1 MSPNSSNNGNGHI
14 NFFVKIWRAIVGAP
28 KEVKDPHLFHKMS
41 LIPILAWVGLGADGL
56 SSSAYG
62 PEEAFRA
69 LGSHTYLAISLG
81 VATAVTVFIISYAYS
96 RIIEHFPHGGGGY
109 IVATHMLGE
118 KAGVVSGSAL
128 LVDYVLTITV
138 SIAACVDAVFSYLPL
153 GYSHH
158 KVPFAC
164 ALALMLIILNIR
176 GVKESISVLA
186 PIFAIFVITHIIML
200 LDGILTHAD
209 RFAPL
214 TNEFRSGL
222 SHDLSTIGIFG
233 ILLLFMRA
241 YSLGGG
247 TYTGIEA
254 VSNGLQIM
262 REPRV
267 QTGKRTMIYMATSL
281 AFTAGILFVCYSLL
295 GVKPVEGKTLNA
307 VLADGLFADWPM
319 GKAIAFITIFS
330 EGALLLVAAQT
341 GFVDGPRVMANMA
354 VDSWFPHRFAALSE
368 RLTMRNGIILMGA
381 ASIALLLYTQGSVSA
396 LVVMYSINV
405 FVTFSLSQLGMSRFF
420 IQRRKEDPQWVR
432 HLSVHLVGLVLCVT
446 ILVIT
451 TVEKFTEGGWM
462 TLLITS
468 VVIGLC
474 YMIKSHYLTVRRGM
488 AQLDETLLDFP
499 TSGPENT
506 DPLKPN
512 EPTAIQLVSGY
523 SGFGVHTLLSILTTF
538 PKTYKNIIFVSVAMI
553 DSGSFKGAEEMAA
566 LEKSVHYSLLKYV
579 DLARRL
585 GIAADYRMAVGTDVV
600 QCATELCNQI
610 AEVYPRSTVFTG
622 QLTFRLEKFYH
633 RMLHNETAFAI
644 QRRLQ
649 WNGITSVILPIRV
662 RI

>member
-1 MSPNSSNNGNGHI
+1 MAPGSANVGTKSLGQKVRHAV
-14 NFFVKIWRAIVGAP
+14 FGAP
-28 KEVKDPHLFHKMS
+28 KHLQDRHLFHTMS

-62 PEEAFRA
+62 PEEAFKA
-69 LGSHTYLAISLG
+69 LGSHTYLAVFLG
-81 VATAVTVFIISYAYS
+81 LTTAVTVFIISYAYS

-138 SIAACVDAVFSYLPL
+138 SIASCVDAVFSYLPL
-153 GYSHH
+153 PYHYL

-164 ALALMLIILNIR
+164 VLTFVLIILNIR

-186 PIFAIFVITHIIML
+186 PIFATFVVTHIVML
-200 LDGILTHAD
+200 IYGVGTHVD
-209 RFAPL
+209 RFTPL
-214 TNEFRSGL
+214 AGDIHAGL
-222 SHDLSTIGIFG
+222 HHDLSSIGFFG
-233 ILLLFMRA
+233 IMMLFLRA

-281 AFTAGILFVCYSLL
+281 AFTAGVLFLCYALI
-295 GVKPVEGKTLNA
+295 GIRPVEGKTLNA
-307 VLADGLFADWPM
+307 VLADGLFGAWPM
-319 GKAIAFITIFS
+319 GKLVAFVTIFS

-354 VDSWFPHRFAALSE
+354 IDSWFPHRFAALSE
-368 RLTMRNGIILMGA
+368 RLTMRNGVVLMGI
-381 ASIALLLYTQGSVSA
+381 ASILLLLYTKGSVDA
-396 LVVMYSINV
+396 LIVMYSINV

-420 IQRRKEDPQWVR
+420 IQRRKEDPQWLR
-432 HLSVHLVGLVLCVT
+432 HLSVHLVGLALCVT

-451 TVEKFTEGGWM
+451 TFEKFTEGGWM
-462 TLLITS
+462 TLLITA

-474 YMIKSHYLTVRRGM
+474 YVIKGHYVKVRKGI
-488 AQLDETLLDFP
+488 AQLDDTLLDFP
-499 TSGPENT
+499 TAGEPNT
-506 DPLKPN
+506 APVDRN
-512 EPTAIQLVSGY
+512 APTAVQLVSGY

-538 PKTYKNIIFVSVAMI
+538 PNTYKNVIFVSVAVI

-566 LEKSVHYSLLKYV
+566 LEKSAKESLEKYV

-585 GIAADYRMAVGTDVV
+585 GVAADYRMAVGTDVV
-600 QCATELCNQI
+600 ENATELCHQI
-610 AEVYPRSTVFTG
+610 GEVYPRATVFTG

-633 RMLHNETAFAI
+633 KMLHNETAFAI

-649 WNGITSVILPIRV
+649 WSGITSVILPIRV
-662 RI
+662 RV

>member
-307 VLADGLFADWPM
+307 VLADGLFADRPM

-610 AEVYPRSTVFTG
+610 AEGYPRSTVFTG

>member
-1 MSPNSSNNGNGHI
+1 MSPSSGNEQVNI
-14 NFFVKIWRAIVGAP
+14 FIKIWRAIVGAP

-69 LGSHTYLAISLG
+69 LGAHTYLAISLG
-81 VATAVTVFIISYAYS
+81 MATAVTVFIISYAYS

-118 KAGVVSGSAL
+118 KAGVISGSAL

-138 SIAACVDAVFSYLPL
+138 SIAACVDALFSYLPL
-153 GYSHH
+153 SYAHF
-158 KVPFAC
+158 KVPVAC
-164 ALALMLIILNIR
+164 ALALVLIILNIR

-186 PIFAIFVITHIIML
+186 PIFATFVITHVIML
-200 LDGILTHAD
+200 LDGMFTHTD
-209 RFAPL
+209 RFVPL
-214 TNEFRSGL
+214 VGEFRNGL
-222 SHDLSTIGIFG
+222 SHDLSSIGIFG

-368 RLTMRNGIILMGA
+368 RLTMRNGVLLMGISA
-381 ASIALLLYTQGSVSA
+381 ILLLIYTGGSVAA

-420 IQRRKEDPQWVR
+420 IKRRREDPEWIR
-432 HLSVHLVGLVLCVT
+432 HLGVHLVGLVLCVT

-451 TVEKFTEGGWM
+451 TVEKFMEGGWL

-474 YMIKSHYLTVRRGM
+474 YLIKSHYLTVRKGM

-506 DPLKPN
+506 DPLSPN
-512 EPTAIQLVSGY
+512 EPTAIQLVSAY
-523 SGFGVHTLLSILTTF
+523 SGFGVHTLLSIVTTF
-538 PKTYKNIIFVSVAMI
+538 PKLYKNIIFVSVAVI
-553 DSGSFKGAEEMAA
+553 DSGSFKGAEEIEA
-566 LEKSVHYSLLKYV
+566 LEKSVHYSLMKYA

-585 GIAADYRMAVGTDVV
+585 GFAADYRMTVATDVV
-600 QCATELCNQI
+600 EGAKNLCQEI
-610 AEVYPRSTVFTG
+610 AEEYPRSTVFTG

-649 WNGITSVILPIRV
+649 WDGVTTVILPIRV

>member
-1 MSPNSSNNGNGHI
+1 MSL
-14 NFFVKIWRAIVGAP
+14 FARIWRAVVGAP
-28 KEVKDPHLFHKMS
+28 KEVRDPHLFHKMS

-69 LGSHTYLAISLG
+69 LGTHTYLAISLG

-138 SIAACVDAVFSYLPL
+138 SIAACVDAIFSYLPL
-153 GYSHH
+153 SYSHH

-186 PIFAIFVITHIIML
+186 PIFATFVITHIVML
-200 LDGILTHAD
+200 LDGIFTHSD

-214 TNEFRSGL
+214 TGEFKSGL
-222 SHDLSTIGIFG
+222 SHDLSTIGVFG

-267 QTGKRTMIYMATSL
+267 KTGKRTMIYMATSL

-368 RLTMRNGIILMGA
+368 RLTMRNGVVLMGV

-405 FVTFSLSQLGMSRFF
+405 FVTFSLSQLGMSRF
-420 IQRRKEDPQWVR
+420 
-432 HLSVHLVGLVLCVT
+432 
-446 ILVIT
+446 
-451 TVEKFTEGGWM
+451 
-462 TLLITS
+462 
-468 VVIGLC
+468 
-474 YMIKSHYLTVRRGM
+474 
-488 AQLDETLLDFP
+488 
-499 TSGPENT
+499 
-506 DPLKPN
+506 
-512 EPTAIQLVSGY
+512 
-523 SGFGVHTLLSILTTF
+523 
-538 PKTYKNIIFVSVAMI
+538 
-553 DSGSFKGAEEMAA
+553 
-566 LEKSVHYSLLKYV
+566 
-579 DLARRL
+579 
-585 GIAADYRMAVGTDVV
+585 
-600 QCATELCNQI
+600 
-610 AEVYPRSTVFTG
+610 
-622 QLTFRLEKFYH
+622 
-633 RMLHNETAFAI
+633 
-644 QRRLQ
+644 
-649 WNGITSVILPIRV
+649 
-662 RI
+662 